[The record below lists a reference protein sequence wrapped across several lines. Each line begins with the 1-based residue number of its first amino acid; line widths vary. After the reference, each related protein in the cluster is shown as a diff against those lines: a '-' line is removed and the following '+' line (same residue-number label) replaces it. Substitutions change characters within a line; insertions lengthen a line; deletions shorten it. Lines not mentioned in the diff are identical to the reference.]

1 MERRKERKM
10 DNVDCKILRI
20 FMKKKKNKNEREKR
34 DREREEEEGK
44 KIYQIYQIIFFSI
57 FSSILSINLN
67 LVVLSLE
74 RRRREV

>member
-34 DREREEEEGK
+34 DREREEEKEK
-44 KIYQIYQIIFFSI
+44 KKKEKKYTKSTKSFFFQYFRPFYPSI
-57 FSSILSINLN
+57 
-67 LVVLSLE
+67 
-74 RRRREV
+74 